1 MIEYCYAFGKI
12 ISRKFAGNEELW
24 KEVFGLLKRQT
35 TEMDLEI
42 RNTSLD
48 IFAGIIG
55 LFGTELRLPVWQ
67 LAIEDI
73 YLRLFDS
80 IFEISLNLLREE
92 IKTKYMPGITFITFN
107 PRHSKNDH

>member
-12 ISRKFAGNEELW
+12 ISGKFSGQEDLW
-24 KEVFGLLKRQT
+24 KEVFFLLKRQT
-35 TEMDLEI
+35 TELDLEI
-42 RNTSLD
+42 RNTALD
-48 IFAGIIG
+48 IFAGIIS
-55 LFGTELRLPVWQ
+55 LFGGELRLGVWQ

-92 IKTKYMPGITFITFN
+92 IRTKYMPGRDINAQT
-107 PRHSKNDH
+107 PRKW

>member
-12 ISRKFAGNEELW
+12 ISKKFAGNEELW
-24 KEVFGLLKRQT
+24 KEVFVLIKRQT
-35 TEMDLEI
+35 LQRDPEL
-42 RNTSLD
+42 RNTALD

-55 LFGTELRLPVWQ
+55 LFGAELKLSVWRF
-67 LAIEDI
+67 AIEDI

-92 IKTKYMPGITFITFN
+92 IKMKYMPGN
-107 PRHSKNDH
+107 ESNMY